1 MILAD
6 KSGSGKRQNLS
17 SIREKRAFV
26 KLTGGGGNYQMEN
39 IQFTFFT
46 LIFLLVGLFIIW
58 FSLFGKKKD
67 IDEMGFFLADNLIEL
82 IVGLAFTFSPAII
95 KRVLIFVFGFL
106 WSLLFGIL
114 FIKSLSAYFN

>member
-1 MILAD
+1 
-6 KSGSGKRQNLS
+6 
-17 SIREKRAFV
+17 
-26 KLTGGGGNYQMEN
+26 MEN
-39 IQFTFFT
+39 IQFTIFT
-46 LIFLLVGLFIIW
+46 LIFLLVGLFLIW

-82 IVGLAFTFSPAII
+82 FVGLAFNFSPTAI

-114 FIKSLSAYFN
+114 FIKSLLEYFN

>member
-1 MILAD
+1 MAD
-6 KSGSGKRQNLS
+6 
-17 SIREKRAFV
+17 
-26 KLTGGGGNYQMEN
+26 

-46 LIFLLVGLFIIW
+46 LIFLFVGLFLIW

-82 IVGLAFTFSPAII
+82 IVGLAFAFSPTLI

-114 FIKSLSAYFN
+114 FINSLSAYFN